1 MCGGVCVS
9 DGRDPDPNPDLRDIF
24 SPNPDPDIGIFLC
37 QSRYILPRITKGL
50 DDIED
55 ILKVAKTL
63 GTVNEMEEVTST
75 NNNSQLSAP
84 LSPRSKLKKKLQKKS
99 NVFVSSIEK
108 EV

>member
-1 MCGGVCVS
+1 MCFDGATGS

-84 LSPRSKLKKKLQKKS
+84 LSPRSKLKKK
-99 NVFVSSIEK
+99 IAEK
-108 EV
+108 I